1 MITLS
6 STAPWVPLVSSLPL
20 ASLELV
26 QPEEHQ
32 GVRILGAESQVC
44 FLITCM
50 LCARLLAS
58 LAPFLQ
64 VCANVTFSVP
74 FRTAS
79 PPHPM
84 VDPSPP
90 LHPACSS
97 QKSALLPAVFI
108 YLVCLLS
115 SPTCAPGEQGLSVVL
130 CGVPGTQ

>member
-1 MITLS
+1 MITGNDN
-6 STAPWVPLVSSLPL
+6 TFFYGPMGPVGIVPPSC
-20 ASLELV
+20 
-26 QPEEHQ
+26 QPRARAAEEHQ
-32 GVRILGAESQVC
+32 GVRILDAESQVC
-44 FLITCM
+44 LLITCM

-64 VCANVTFSVP
+64 VCANVTFSVL

-97 QKSALLPAVFI
+97 
-108 YLVCLLS
+108 
-115 SPTCAPGEQGLSVVL
+115 
-130 CGVPGTQ
+130 

>member
-1 MITLS
+1 MIALS
-6 STAPWVPLVSSLPL
+6 STPLWVPLVSSLPL

-44 FLITCM
+44 LLITCM

-64 VCANVTFSVP
+64 VCANVTLSVL
-74 FRTAS
+74 FRTAA

-84 VDPSPP
+84 VDPSRP
-90 LHPACSS
+90 LDPACSS
-97 QKSALLPAVFI
+97 
-108 YLVCLLS
+108 
-115 SPTCAPGEQGLSVVL
+115 
-130 CGVPGTQ
+130 